1 MLLLDPAKTHLIVID
16 LQARLMPAIH
26 DGARVLANAW
36 RLAETAR
43 LLDIATLI
51 TEQNPDGL
59 GQTIPELARY
69 GTVVPKM
76 SFDACAEPDFLAA
89 LPDDDEE
96 LVLCG
101 CEAHVC
107 LGQTALGLLALGRRV
122 IVVQDAVG
130 SRAPESRTV
139 ALQRLERHGA
149 EIVTTEMVAFE
160 WLRSAEHPRFRDV
173 LKLVK

>member
-1 MLLLDPAKTHLIVID
+1 MLLLDPASTHLVVID
-16 LQARLMPAIH
+16 FQARLMPKIH
-26 DGARVLANAW
+26 DGARILANAR
-36 RLAETAR
+36 RLVAIAE
-43 LLDIATLI
+43 LLDIPVLL
-51 TEQNPDGL
+51 TEHNPAGL
-59 GQTIPELARY
+59 GDTVRELAES
-69 GTVVPKM
+69 GPVVAKM
-76 SFDACAEPDFLAA
+76 SFDACADPDFIDA

-107 LGQTALGLLALGRRV
+107 LGQTALGLLSLGRRV

-130 SRAPESRTV
+130 SRTPENKAV
-139 ALQRLERHGA
+139 ALRRLEKHGV